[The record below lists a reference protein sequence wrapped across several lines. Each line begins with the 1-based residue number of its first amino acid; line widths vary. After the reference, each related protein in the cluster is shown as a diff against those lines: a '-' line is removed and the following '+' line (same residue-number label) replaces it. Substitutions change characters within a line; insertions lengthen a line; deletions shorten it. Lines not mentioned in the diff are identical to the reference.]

1 MIAIRKGIATDVPA
15 ALILIKELAAFEN
28 AEGHV
33 LVDEAYMLKEG
44 FSNQP
49 SFWFYVA
56 EENGVVLGMAL
67 CYYRYS
73 TWKGRRIYLED
84 IIVNEKHRSKGIG
97 KLLFERVI
105 EQAKAENLSGVV
117 WQVLEW
123 NKDAIRFYEKFDS
136 RFDHE
141 WVNCFIDTSK

>member
-1 MIAIRKGIATDVPA
+1 MITIRKGIATDVPA

-33 LVDEAYMLKEG
+33 LVNEAYMLKEG

-56 EENGVVLGMAL
+56 EENGTVLGMAL

-105 EQAKAENLSGVV
+105 EQAKAEQLSGVV

-136 RFDHE
+136 RFDYE

>member
-1 MIAIRKGIATDVPA
+1 MIAIRKGIATDIPA
-15 ALILIKELAAFEN
+15 ALALIKELAAFEK

-33 LVDEAYMLKEG
+33 IVDEAYMFKEG
-44 FSNQP
+44 FSNHP

-56 EENGVVLGMAL
+56 EENDIVLGMAL

-73 TWKGRRIYLED
+73 TWKGKRIYLED
-84 IIVNEKHRSKGIG
+84 IIVNEQHRNKGIG

-105 EQAKAENLSGVV
+105 EQAKAEQLTGVV

-123 NKDAIRFYEKFDS
+123 NEAAIRFYKKFDS
-136 RFDHE
+136 RFDNE
-141 WVNCFIDTSK
+141 WINCSIDTSK